1 MRQPR
6 LSRDRAPAS
15 PPDGVV
21 KPFPEDGRRNSCEAE
36 AARLNAEATQAL
48 AAAVARGAAAIEAL
62 AATAQPAVD
71 AIHSLS
77 EAQKKLCAFLVGH
90 RLKLAASIPVVLVG
104 VSAIS
109 PNAAQWLHLMLKA
122 WGLVP

>member
-1 MRQPR
+1 MPQARPTR
-6 LSRDRAPAS
+6 TRAPAS
-15 PPDGVV
+15 PSHGVV
-21 KPFPEDGRRNSCEAE
+21 EPFPEERRNSCEAE

-48 AAAVARGAAAIEAL
+48 AAAVARGAAALEAL

-77 EAQKKLCAFLVGH
+77 EAQKKLCGFLVGH